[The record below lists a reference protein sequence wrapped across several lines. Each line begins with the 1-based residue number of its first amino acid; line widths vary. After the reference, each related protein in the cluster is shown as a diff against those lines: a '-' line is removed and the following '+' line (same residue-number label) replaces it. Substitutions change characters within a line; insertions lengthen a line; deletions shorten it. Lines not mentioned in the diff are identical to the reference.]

1 MGSDTKGHKRPPEIP
16 KAQDPIIPYPLQP
29 IFSSTSPVPTQE
41 RRKPHQ
47 LPSQS
52 EPTLPQALVDPA
64 VSRGQDGQAG
74 RERFR
79 DGQAVSNSCGIQAL
93 CPEDAKHIKLAS
105 VERAEVLRGVVMS
118 RCQSIRRVL
127 VGG

>member
-1 MGSDTKGHKRPPEIP
+1 MILRVTKGPQRSQRSRNQSYRTRYNLFLVPPAQCPHKKQEN
-16 KAQDPIIPYPLQP
+16 L
-29 IFSSTSPVPTQE
+29 TSF
-41 RRKPHQ
+41 
-47 LPSQS
+47 LQS

-79 DGQAVSNSCGIQAL
+79 GGQAVRNSCGIQAL
-93 CPEDAKHIKLAS
+93 CPEDAKHVKLAS